1 MLSYGALE
9 RTKNPHTESIVKPSG
24 ESKHHLET
32 AYGLSK
38 YVLNYIH
45 IATPSLTN

>member
-9 RTKNPHTESIVKPSG
+9 RTKNPQIESTVKPSG
-24 ESKHHLET
+24 KSKDHLET
-32 AYGLSK
+32 SYGLSK